1 MVTDILGFV
10 VAPNKDMVVIQ
21 DSDSQALIFTIGS
34 DAKFNLLAGSS
45 AETTTGWTATNLLGS
60 FANYS
65 SAVCFDA
72 VQDSNGNISVA
83 VALQQQGS
91 SQIDTF
97 YASLL
102 SNDLLQTDFTNLAKL
117 AHLVQGVDPAFTP
130 ESIRLGSS
138 DDGKRPMLT
147 VEGSLNGKHLLYQL
161 NVGDAKA
168 TLLELPEDMTLGKDS
183 LIGHCTGFNF
193 GQRGN
198 YFLYNI
204 GATRHLVVR
213 TSGSQGTLNY
223 DYSPGNGELPSQF
236 QHLTYNCIQ
245 TATSRKGAMFTASDI
260 YIGTP
265 TGVYR
270 IPNGKSGSME
280 LVTDSVI
287 DIHDIVVTTSG
298 DDISLWVTSSP
309 DKLYYIYG
317 HRTSATTITW
327 NMPIIFASSVLGV
340 AAMRNLAKN
349 SNELFLLTS
358 DLAVWHY
365 WQDPESTLWRSSKA
379 IVQDDAYVLNFDS
392 YTTHLHLES
401 AGLPSFS
408 QKVKI
413 TSSEW
418 QYCTI
423 NGLKYSLDQDAP
435 AEIEVDSSGNV
446 TIIQPAGDISPP
458 ILHVQSKL
466 ASLPAI
472 VLWLCISSIHRI
484 DISCRRRLCRDHQHL
499 YEWESYQESQK
510 CY

>member
-1 MVTDILGFV
+1 MIV
-10 VAPNKDMVVIQ
+10 VQ
-21 DSDSQALIFTIGS
+21 DSGSQALIFTIGS
-34 DAKFNLLAGSS
+34 DARFNLLAGTS
-45 AETTTGWTATNLLGS
+45 AETTTGWTAKNLLDN
-60 FANYS
+60 FANYA

-102 SNDLLQTDFTNLAKL
+102 SNDMSQTDFTKLSELAP
-117 AHLVQGVDPAFTP
+117 LVQGVDPAFTP

-147 VEGSLNGKHLLYQL
+147 IEGSLNGKHLLYQM
-161 NVGDAKA
+161 NAGDAKA
-168 TLLELPEDMTLGKDS
+168 TLLELPEDMTPGKDS
-183 LIGHCTGFNF
+183 LIGQCTGFNF

-223 DYSPGNGELPSQF
+223 DYSPGNAELPSQF

-280 LVTDSVI
+280 LVSDSVV
-287 DIHDIVVTTSG
+287 DVHDIVVTISG

-317 HRTSATTITW
+317 HRTSATAITW
-327 NMPIIFASSVLGV
+327 NMPIIFASSVLR
-340 AAMRNLAKN
+340 ATTMRNLAKN
-349 SNELFLLTS
+349 SNELFVLTS

-379 IVQDDAYVLNFDS
+379 IVQNDAYVLNFDS
-392 YTTHLHLES
+392 YTTHLHFES
-401 AGLPSFS
+401 TGLPLLS

-435 AEIEVDSSGNV
+435 AEVEVDPSGNV

-458 ILHVQSKL
+458 ILHVQSKFSCSR
-466 ASLPAI
+466 SLM
-472 VLWLCISSIHRI
+472 VSLWKSSIYGT
-484 DISCRRRLCRDHQHL
+484 DKSCR
-499 YEWESYQESQK
+499 
-510 CY
+510 

>member
-1 MVTDILGFV
+1 MIV
-10 VAPNKDMVVIQ
+10 VQ
-21 DSDSQALIFTIGS
+21 DSNSQALIFTIGS
-34 DAKFNLLAGSS
+34 DAKFNLLAGTS
-45 AETTTGWTATNLLGS
+45 AETTTGWAATNLLDS
-60 FANYS
+60 FVKYT

-91 SQIDTF
+91 SLIDVF

-102 SNDLLQTDFTNLAKL
+102 SNDLSQTDFTKL
-117 AHLVQGVDPAFTP
+117 AELTSLVQGVSPAFTP

-147 VEGSLNGKHLLYQL
+147 VEGSLDGKHLLYQM
-161 NVGDAKA
+161 NVGDPKA
-168 TLLELPEDMTLGKDS
+168 TQLELPEDMTPGKDS

-204 GATRHLVVR
+204 GSTRHLVVR

-223 DYSPGNGELPSQF
+223 DYSPGNGQLPVQF
-236 QHLTYNCIQ
+236 QHLNYNCIQ
-245 TATSRKGAMFTASDI
+245 TATSRKGALFTSSDI

-265 TGVYR
+265 KGVYR

-280 LVTDSVI
+280 LVTDGI
-287 DIHDIVVTTSG
+287 LDIHNIVVTTNG
-298 DDISLWVTSSP
+298 DDIALWVTSSP

-317 HRTSATTITW
+317 HRTSATAITW
-327 NMPIIFASSVLGV
+327 NMPITFANGVLRV

-349 SNELFLLTS
+349 SNELFVLTS

-379 IVQDDAYVLNFDS
+379 IVKEDTYVLNFDS
-392 YTTHLHLES
+392 YTTHIHFES
-401 AGLPSFS
+401 AGLPSSS
-408 QKVKI
+408 QKVKL

-418 QYCTI
+418 QYCTV

-435 AEIEVDSSGNV
+435 AEIEVDPSGNI
-446 TIIQPAGDISPP
+446 TIIAPAVDISPP
-458 ILHVQSKL
+458 ILHIQSESAYISTFILPLVQAL
-466 ASLPAI
+466 L
-472 VLWLCISSIHRI
+472 
-484 DISCRRRLCRDHQHL
+484 
-499 YEWESYQESQK
+499 
-510 CY
+510 